1 VAQTGTGIKRSA
13 RQILLDAVHVVVG
26 SDSDVARYLVKAINS
41 DDPLDLLLA
50 QAAFDE
56 LEGQLKRA
64 VAREIETGSRAYR
77 ERLKAA

>member
-1 VAQTGTGIKRSA
+1 MAQTGTGIKRSA

-26 SDSDVARYLVKAINS
+26 RDSDVARYLVKAINS

-56 LEGQLKRA
+56 LEVPLKHA
-64 VAREIETGSRAYR
+64 VAREIETGSRVFR
-77 ERLKAA
+77 ERLTA